1 MIIQHNMMASFA
13 ERINGINNK
22 NKATA
27 MERLSSG
34 YRINRAA
41 DDAAGLAISEKMRAQ
56 VRGLKRASLNI
67 EDGLSLIQVADG
79 ALQDVHDILHRIRE
93 LAVQAANTGVYT
105 SDDSDKIQCEI
116 DCLYAEI
123 DRIGDNTEF
132 NKKKL
137 FVGSDV
143 LALDIYGNP
152 INVQDIPHNG
162 GFRLGA
168 PVFLDD
174 VPFSGNSSGS
184 RLHLAAYTE
193 DPRYAGLK
201 WNLIY
206 GSGSTSHSNL
216 RMTYK
221 DSNGNDV
228 TVQCKLEDMT
238 ISGYNHDPATDE
250 YSRVFTYTDGN
261 GARVDITQKIKVPS
275 GAVTDTGSG
284 QYYEISYEISS
295 NKDASI
301 DFMFN
306 ADTAYNNND
315 RCEDYFIGTNRVNE
329 NCLYSDN
336 SEYSGQ
342 DNVNSYGSVN
352 WEHGFS
358 IVDAEAALPFTEN
371 IKWDSSGKP
380 DTVSFGN
387 WGRGTGEWGY
397 YDQLSSNLGGNTEG
411 QDTAFSLIWNEDNV
425 AAGTKMTVSFQY
437 GIVPTGSDPNVQGKI
452 ANYKTNEIIHVEY
465 GDLWIQSGA
474 NARQGRYIRIGEM
487 NTTVLGLSGMH
498 VRSEQAAGR
507 TINAIDD
514 AISHISEMRSILG
527 AQYNGLSY
535 MKAVDDV
542 TAENLQMS
550 ESKLRDTDMAEEM
563 AKFST
568 ANILEQA
575 GLSVLAQANRGQDSV
590 LQLLQ

>member
-1 MIIQHNMMASFA
+1 
-13 ERINGINNK
+13 
-22 NKATA
+22 
-27 MERLSSG
+27 
-34 YRINRAA
+34 
-41 DDAAGLAISEKMRAQ
+41 
-56 VRGLKRASLNI
+56 
-67 EDGLSLIQVADG
+67 
-79 ALQDVHDILHRIRE
+79 
-93 LAVQAANTGVYT
+93 
-105 SDDSDKIQCEI
+105 
-116 DCLYAEI
+116 
-123 DRIGDNTEF
+123 
-132 NKKKL
+132 
-137 FVGSDV
+137 
-143 LALDIYGNP
+143 
-152 INVQDIPHNG
+152 
-162 GFRLGA
+162 
-168 PVFLDD
+168 
-174 VPFSGNSSGS
+174 
-184 RLHLAAYTE
+184 
-193 DPRYAGLK
+193 
-201 WNLIY
+201 
-206 GSGSTSHSNL
+206 
-216 RMTYK
+216 MTYK

-238 ISGYNHDPATDE
+238 VTNFQQNGNE
-250 YSRVFTYTDGN
+250 YSRVFTYIDGN
-261 GARVDITQKIKVPS
+261 GARVDITQKITVP
-275 GAVTDTGSG
+275 TNKIETGTVNG
-284 QYYEISYEISS
+284 LYYGISYEISS

-315 RCEDYFIGTNRVNE
+315 RCEDYFINDQRIE
-329 NCLYSDN
+329 KNCLYSDDPD
-336 SEYSGQ
+336 YYGQ
-342 DNVNSYGSVN
+342 DNVNSYGSSSFWN
-352 WEHGFS
+352 NGFS

-371 IKWDSSGKP
+371 IKWDFSGKP

-397 YDQLSSNLGGNTEG
+397 YDCLSSNLGGNTEG

-437 GIVPTGSDPNVQGKI
+437 GIVPTGSDPNVAHQIKGHKI
-452 ANYKTNEIIHVEY
+452 NEIIHVEY